1 MRFRRAW
8 IVFALGLIGLALALV
23 TGREMYYR
31 LTYLFL
37 AILIISAVWAW
48 SSLYGLRLRRYTRAQ
63 RAQVGRVMEEQL
75 AVRNASWLP
84 KLLVV
89 VHDRSSLPGH
99 HAGRVVHS
107 LRARQEFDWLVR
119 TLCEER
125 GDFRLGPVTI
135 SGNDPLG
142 LFERR
147 REFPQTSRIVVYP
160 SIASVGTLPPPRG
173 PLPGGDAL
181 RRRTHHITPNAA
193 GVRDYVPGDSFARI
207 HWASTA
213 RKNRLIVKEFELD
226 PMSDVWV
233 FLDMQSRVQ
242 ATLENHIKDAR
253 GADRTEMPLWR
264 QVQEFRLPPSTEEY
278 SIATAASVANAFIQQ
293 QYAVGLVAY
302 GQRREA
308 IQTDREQRQR
318 IKILETLAM
327 LHAEGSMPFSHVL
340 SAEGSRLA
348 RGTTLVAISSS
359 TRRDWVESA
368 LYLSDRGLRILAIL
382 VDAASF
388 GGPAGADE
396 LKAPLLAAGI
406 PAVIVQEGVPLAES
420 LDALSIS
427 TRGRTPARSNLGLQ
441 L

>member
-1 MRFRRAW
+1 MRLRRAW
-8 IVFALGLIGLALALV
+8 IVLALGLIGLALAMV

-31 LTYLFL
+31 LTYLLL
-37 AILIISAVWAW
+37 AILIISALWAW
-48 SSLYGLRLRRYTRAQ
+48 SSLYGLRLGRYTRAQ
-63 RAQVGRVMEEQL
+63 RAQVGRVLEEQL

-89 VHDRSSLPGH
+89 VRDRSSLPGH
-99 HAGRVVHS
+99 HPSRVVHS
-107 LRARQEFDWLVR
+107 LGAGKEFDWLVR

-160 SIASVGTLPPPRG
+160 AIVSVGTLPPPRG

-226 PMSDVWV
+226 PMSDVWI
-233 FLDMQSRVQ
+233 FLDMQHRVQ
-242 ATLENHIKDAR
+242 AAAENVVEGTRD
-253 GADRTEMPLWR
+253 ADRTEIPLWR
-264 QVQEFRLPPSTEEY
+264 RIQEFSLPPSTEEY
-278 SIATAASVANAFIQQ
+278 SIATAASVANAFLQQ
-293 QYAVGLVAY
+293 QYAVGLVSY

-308 IQTDREQRQR
+308 IQADREQRQR
-318 IKILETLAM
+318 IKLLETLAM
-327 LHAEGSMPFSHVL
+327 LHAEGSMPFGHVL

-348 RGTTLVAISSS
+348 RGTTLVAISPS
-359 TRRDWVESA
+359 TRQDWVKSA
-368 LYLSDRGLRILAIL
+368 LYLSDRGLRVVAIL

-388 GGPAGADE
+388 GGPAGADA
-396 LKAPLLAAGI
+396 LKDRLLAAGI
-406 PAVIVQEGVPLAES
+406 PAVIVQKGVPLVES
-420 LDALSIS
+420 LNALSIS
-427 TRGRTPARSNLGLQ
+427 TRTRAPARPSPGV
-441 L
+441 